1 MHCALLMKG
10 FITCKASVRIMYKM
24 DTQYRVKVFV
34 LSDLNVSTVD
44 AETVQT
50 DVIRVRGNRIALPNE
65 VLRVPD
71 TGKSFLL

>member
-1 MHCALLMKG
+1 
-10 FITCKASVRIMYKM
+10 M